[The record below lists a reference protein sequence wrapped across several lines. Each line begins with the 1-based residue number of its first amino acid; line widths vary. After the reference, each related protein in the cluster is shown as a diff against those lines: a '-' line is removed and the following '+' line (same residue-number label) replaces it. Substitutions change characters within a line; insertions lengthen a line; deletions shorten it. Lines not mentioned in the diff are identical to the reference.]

1 MKVAILGY
9 GKMGQIIEKI
19 ALERGHNIL
28 LKINQNNIDELN
40 IENLKKADVVI
51 DFSTP
56 ESAKTN
62 IILSIDAHKPIISG
76 TTGWLNDYKVV
87 KDYCIKNNGTFLY
100 ASNFSLGVNLFFEL
114 NKNLAKLMKKHQQY
128 QINLTEIHHSEK
140 LDAPS
145 GTAISLAEQIIS
157 ESNIKNKWTLN
168 TKNSDEELKINAQ
181 RKRNITGTHS
191 VNYKSEID
199 SISIIHEAHSRD
211 GFALGA
217 VIAAEWIISKKG
229 VFSMHDVLFSS

>member
-1 MKVAILGY
+1 MKVAILGF
-9 GKMGQIIEKI
+9 GKMGRIIEKI
-19 ALERGHNIL
+19 AIERGHNIL

-40 IENLKKADVVI
+40 IENLKKADVII

-62 IILSIDAHKPIISG
+62 IILSIDANKPIISG
-76 TTGWLNDYKVV
+76 TTGWLNDLKEV
-87 KDYCIKNNGTFLY
+87 KDYCNINNGTFLY
-100 ASNFSLGVNLFFEL
+100 SSNFSLGVNLFFEL

-145 GTAISLAEQIIS
+145 GTAICLAEQIIS
-157 ESNIKNKWTLN
+157 ESNIKNNWTLDS
-168 TKNSDEELKINAQ
+168 KNSDEDLKIDVQ
-181 RKRNITGTHS
+181 RKGNITGTHS

-199 SISIIHEAHSRD
+199 SISITHEAHSRD

-217 VIAAEWIISKKG
+217 VIAAEWIINKKG

>member
-28 LKINQNNIDELN
+28 LKINQHNIDELN

-62 IILSIDAHKPIISG
+62 IILSIDANKPIISG
-76 TTGWLNDYKVV
+76 TTGWLDDYKEV

-114 NKNLAKLMKKHQQY
+114 NKNLAKLMKKHLHY

-157 ESNIKNKWTLN
+157 ESDIKNRWTIN
-168 TKNSDEELKINAQ
+168 SENSDEELKIDAQ
-181 RKRNITGTHS
+181 RKGNITGTHS
-191 VNYKSEID
+191 VNYKSETD
-199 SISIIHEAHSRD
+199 SISIIHEAHSRN

-217 VIAAEWIISKKG
+217 IIAAEWIMSKKG

>member
-1 MKVAILGY
+1 MKVAILGF

-62 IILSIDAHKPIISG
+62 ILLSIDANKPIISG
-76 TTGWLNDYKVV
+76 TTGWLNDYKEV

-114 NKNLAKLMKKHQQY
+114 NKYLAKLMKKHQQY
-128 QINLTEIHHSEK
+128 QINLTDIHHSEK
-140 LDAPS
+140 LDSPS

-157 ESNIKNKWTLN
+157 ESDIKNKWTLN
-168 TKNSDEELKINAQ
+168 QKNLDDEIKIDAQ
-181 RKRNITGTHS
+181 RIGNITGTHS
-191 VNYKSEID
+191 VNYRSEID
-199 SISIIHEAHSRD
+199 SISITHEANSRD

-217 VIAAEWIISKKG
+217 VIASEWIISKKG

>member
-1 MKVAILGY
+1 MKIAILGY
-9 GKMGQIIEKI
+9 GKMGQFIEKV
-19 ALERGHNIL
+19 AQNRGHNIL
-28 LKINQNNIDELN
+28 LKINQHNIDELN
-40 IENLKKADVVI
+40 IENLKKADVII

-62 IILSIDAHKPIISG
+62 IILSIDANKPIISG
-76 TTGWLNDYKVV
+76 TTGWLNDYKEV

-157 ESNIKNKWTLN
+157 ESDIKNKWTLHP
-168 TKNSDEELKINAQ
+168 KNSNEELKIDAQ
-181 RKRNITGTHS
+181 RKGNITGTHS
-191 VNYKSEID
+191 VNYRSEID

>member
-28 LKINQNNIDELN
+28 LKINLNNIDELN

-56 ESAKTN
+56 ESAKSN
-62 IILSIDAHKPIISG
+62 ITLSIDANKPIISG
-76 TTGWLNDYKVV
+76 TTGWLNDFKEI

-114 NKNLAKLMKKHQQY
+114 NKNLAKLMKKHKQY

-157 ESNIKNKWTLN
+157 ESDIKNKWTIN
-168 TKNSDEELKINAQ
+168 SENSDEELKIDAQ
-181 RKRNITGTHS
+181 RKGNITGTHS
-191 VNYKSEID
+191 VNYKSETD
-199 SISIIHEAHSRD
+199 SILIKHEAHSRD

-217 VIAAEWIISKKG
+217 IIAAEWIINKKG
-229 VFSMHDVLFSS
+229 VFRMHDVIS

>member
-9 GKMGQIIEKI
+9 GKMGHIIEKT
-19 ALERGHNIL
+19 ALARGHNII

-40 IENLKKADVVI
+40 IENLKKADVII

-62 IILSIDAHKPIISG
+62 IILSIDANKPIVSG
-76 TTGWLNDYKVV
+76 TTGWLNDLKEV
-87 KDYCIKNNGTFLY
+87 KDYCNINNGTFLY
-100 ASNFSLGVNLFFEL
+100 SSNFSLGVNLFFEL

-140 LDAPS
+140 LDTPS

-199 SISIIHEAHSRD
+199 SISITHEAHSRD

-229 VFSMHDVLFSS
+229 VFCMHDVLFSS

>member
-19 ALERGHNIL
+19 ALDRGHIIL

-62 IILSIDAHKPIISG
+62 IILSIDANKPIISG
-76 TTGWLNDYKVV
+76 TTGWLNDYKEV
-87 KDYCIKNNGTFLY
+87 KDYCIQNNGTFLY

-114 NKNLAKLMKKHQQY
+114 NKNLAKLMNKHQEY

-140 LDAPS
+140 LDVPS

-168 TKNSDEELKINAQ
+168 PKNLDKELKIDAQ
-181 RKRNITGTHS
+181 RKGNVTGIHS
-191 VNYKSEID
+191 VNYRSEID

-217 VIAAEWIISKKG
+217 VIAAEWILSKKG

>member
-19 ALERGHNIL
+19 AQERGHNIL
-28 LKINQNNIDELN
+28 LKINQHNIDELN

-62 IILSIDAHKPIISG
+62 IILSIDANKPIISG
-76 TTGWLNDYKVV
+76 TTGWLDDYKEV

-114 NKNLAKLMKKHQQY
+114 NKNLAKLMKKYHQY

-157 ESNIKNKWTLN
+157 ESDIKNKWTIN
-168 TKNSDEELKINAQ
+168 SENSDEELKIDAQ
-181 RKRNITGTHS
+181 RKGNITGTHS
-191 VNYKSEID
+191 VNYKSETD
-199 SISIIHEAHSRD
+199 SISIIHEAHSRN

-217 VIAAEWIISKKG
+217 IISAEWIMSKKG

>member
-19 ALERGHNIL
+19 AQERGHNIL
-28 LKINQNNIDELN
+28 LKINQHNIDELN

-62 IILSIDAHKPIISG
+62 IILSIDANKPIISG
-76 TTGWLNDYKVV
+76 TTGWLDDYKEV
-87 KDYCIKNNGTFLY
+87 KDYCIKNDGAFLY

-157 ESNIKNKWTLN
+157 ESDIKNKWTIN
-168 TKNSDEELKINAQ
+168 SENSDEELKIDAQ
-181 RKRNITGTHS
+181 RKGNITGTHS
-191 VNYKSEID
+191 VNYKSETD
-199 SISIIHEAHSRD
+199 SISIIHEAHSRN

-217 VIAAEWIISKKG
+217 IIAAEWIINKKG

>member
-19 ALERGHNIL
+19 ALIRGHNIL

-62 IILSIDAHKPIISG
+62 IILSIDANIPIISG
-76 TTGWLNDYKVV
+76 TTGWLDDYKEV

-114 NKNLAKLMKKHQQY
+114 NKNLAKLMKKHKQY

-168 TKNSDEELKINAQ
+168 PKNSDKELKIDAQ
-181 RKRNITGTHS
+181 RKGNIIGTHS
-191 VNYKSEID
+191 VNYISEID

-217 VIAAEWIISKKG
+217 VIAAEWIVSKKG
-229 VFSMHDVLFSS
+229 VFSMHDVLFTT

>member
-28 LKINQNNIDELN
+28 LKINLNNIDELN

-62 IILSIDAHKPIISG
+62 IILSIDANKPIISG
-76 TTGWLNDYKVV
+76 TTGWLNDYKEV

-114 NKNLAKLMKKHQQY
+114 NKNLAKLMKKHKQY

-168 TKNSDEELKINAQ
+168 SENSDEELKIDAQ
-181 RKRNITGTHS
+181 RKGNITGTHS
-191 VNYKSEID
+191 VNYRSEID
-199 SISIIHEAHSRD
+199 SISIIHEAYSRD

>member
-28 LKINQNNIDELN
+28 LKINQNNINELN

-62 IILSIDAHKPIISG
+62 IILSIDANKPIISG
-76 TTGWLNDYKVV
+76 TTGWLDDYKEV

-145 GTAISLAEQIIS
+145 GTSISLAEQIIS

-168 TKNSDEELKINAQ
+168 PKNIDVELKIDAQ
-181 RKRNITGTHS
+181 RKGNIIGTHS
-191 VNYKSEID
+191 VNYSSKID

-217 VIAAEWIISKKG
+217 VIAAEWLKSKKG
-229 VFSMHDVLFSS
+229 VFSMHDVLFSC

>member
-19 ALERGHNIL
+19 ALIRGHNIL

-40 IENLKKADVVI
+40 IENLKKTDIVI

-62 IILSIDAHKPIISG
+62 ILLSIDANIPIISG
-76 TTGWLNDYKVV
+76 TTGWLNDFKEV

-157 ESNIKNKWTLN
+157 ESDIKNKWTLN
-168 TKNSDEELKINAQ
+168 PKNLDEELKIDAQ
-181 RKRNITGTHS
+181 RKGNITGTHR
-191 VNYKSEID
+191 VTYRSEID
-199 SISIIHEAHSRD
+199 SISILHDAHSRD

-217 VIAAEWIISKKG
+217 VIAAEWIINKKG
-229 VFSMHDVLFSS
+229 VFNMHDVLFCS

>member
-1 MKVAILGY
+1 MKVAILGF

-28 LKINQNNIDELN
+28 LKINQNNIDELS

-62 IILSIDAHKPIISG
+62 IKLSIDANKPIVSG
-76 TTGWLNDYKVV
+76 TTGWLNDFKEVE
-87 KDYCIKNNGTFLY
+87 DYCIKNNGAFLY

-114 NKNLAKLMKKHQQY
+114 NKNLSKLMKKHQQY

-168 TKNSDEELKINAQ
+168 PKNLDEELKIDVQ
-181 RKRNITGTHS
+181 RTGNITGTHS
-191 VNYKSEID
+191 VNYRSEID
-199 SISIIHEAHSRD
+199 SISIIHEAHSRN

-217 VIAAEWIISKKG
+217 VIAAEWIMNKKG
-229 VFSMHDVLFSS
+229 VFSMHDVLFS

>member
-28 LKINQNNIDELN
+28 LKINQHNIDELN

-62 IILSIDAHKPIISG
+62 IILSIDANKPIISG
-76 TTGWLNDYKVV
+76 TTGWLDDYKEV
-87 KDYCIKNNGTFLY
+87 KDYCIKNDGAFLF

-157 ESNIKNKWTLN
+157 ESDIKNKWTIN
-168 TKNSDEELKINAQ
+168 SENSDEELKIDAQ
-181 RKRNITGTHS
+181 RKGNITGTHS
-191 VNYKSEID
+191 VNYKSKTD
-199 SISIIHEAHSRD
+199 SISIIHEAHSRN

-217 VIAAEWIISKKG
+217 IIAAEWIMSKKG

>member
-1 MKVAILGY
+1 MKIAILGY

-19 ALERGHNIL
+19 AQERGHNIL
-28 LKINQNNIDELN
+28 LKINQHNIDELS
-40 IENLKKADVVI
+40 IENLKKVDVVI

-62 IILSIDAHKPIISG
+62 IILSIDANKPIISG
-76 TTGWLNDYKVV
+76 TTGWLDDYNEV
-87 KDYCIKNNGTFLY
+87 KDYCIKNDGAFLY

-128 QINLTEIHHSEK
+128 QINLTEIHHTEK

-157 ESNIKNKWTLN
+157 ESDIKNKWTIN
-168 TKNSDEELKINAQ
+168 SENSDEELKIDAQ
-181 RKRNITGTHS
+181 RKGNITGTHS
-191 VNYKSEID
+191 VNYKSETD
-199 SISIIHEAHSRD
+199 SISIIHKAHSRN

-217 VIAAEWIISKKG
+217 VIAAEWMINKKG
-229 VFSMHDVLFSS
+229 VFSMHDVLSSS

>member
-19 ALERGHNIL
+19 AQERGHNIL
-28 LKINQNNIDELN
+28 LKINQHNIDELN
-40 IENLKKADVVI
+40 IENLKKDDVVI

-62 IILSIDAHKPIISG
+62 IILSIDANKPIISG
-76 TTGWLNDYKVV
+76 TTGWLDDYKEV
-87 KDYCIKNNGTFLY
+87 KDYCIKNDGAFLY

-157 ESNIKNKWTLN
+157 ESDIKNKWTIN
-168 TKNSDEELKINAQ
+168 SENSDEELKIDAQ
-181 RKRNITGTHS
+181 RKGNITGTHS
-191 VNYKSEID
+191 VNYKSKTD
-199 SISIIHEAHSRD
+199 SISIIHEAHSRN

-217 VIAAEWIISKKG
+217 IIAAEWIMSKKG

>member
-9 GKMGQIIEKI
+9 GKMGHIIEKI
-19 ALERGHNIL
+19 ALERGHKIS

-62 IILSIDAHKPIISG
+62 IILSIDANKPIISG
-76 TTGWLNDYKVV
+76 TTGWLNNYKEV
-87 KDYCIKNNGTFLY
+87 KDYCIKNNGAFIY

-140 LDAPS
+140 LDTPS

-168 TKNSDEELKINAQ
+168 PKNSNEELKIDAQ
-181 RKRNITGTHS
+181 RKGNITGVHN
-191 VNYKSEID
+191 VNYSSEID

-217 VIAAEWIISKKG
+217 VIAAEWILRKKG

>member
-28 LKINQNNIDELN
+28 LKINLNNIDELN
-40 IENLKKADVVI
+40 IENLKKVDVVI

-62 IILSIDAHKPIISG
+62 IILSIDANKPIISG
-76 TTGWLNDYKVV
+76 TTGWLNDYKEV

-114 NKNLAKLMKKHQQY
+114 NKNLAKLMKKHKQY

-168 TKNSDEELKINAQ
+168 PKNSDELKIDAQ
-181 RKRNITGTHS
+181 RKGNITGTHS
-191 VNYKSEID
+191 VNYISEID

-217 VIAAEWIISKKG
+217 VIAAEWIVSKKG
-229 VFSMHDVLFSS
+229 VFSMHDVLFST

>member
-1 MKVAILGY
+1 MKVAILGF
-9 GKMGQIIEKI
+9 GKMGRIIEKI
-19 ALERGHNIL
+19 AIERGHNIL

-40 IENLKKADVVI
+40 IENLKKADVII

-62 IILSIDAHKPIISG
+62 IILSIDANKPIISG
-76 TTGWLNDYKVV
+76 TTGWLNDLKEV
-87 KDYCIKNNGTFLY
+87 KDYCNINNGTFLY
-100 ASNFSLGVNLFFEL
+100 SSNFSLGVNLFFEL

-128 QINLTEIHHSEK
+128 QINLTEIHHSDK

-145 GTAISLAEQIIS
+145 GTAICLAEQIIS
-157 ESNIKNKWTLN
+157 ESNIKNNWTLN
-168 TKNSDEELKINAQ
+168 PKNSDEDLKIDAQ
-181 RKRNITGTHS
+181 RRGNITGTHS

-199 SISIIHEAHSRD
+199 SISITHEAHSRD

>member
-28 LKINQNNIDELN
+28 LKINQHNIDELN

-62 IILSIDAHKPIISG
+62 IILSIDANKPIISG
-76 TTGWLNDYKVV
+76 TTGWLDDYKEV

-114 NKNLAKLMKKHQQY
+114 NKNLAKLMKKHLHY

-157 ESNIKNKWTLN
+157 ESDIKNKWTIN
-168 TKNSDEELKINAQ
+168 SENSDEELKIDAQ
-181 RKRNITGTHS
+181 RKGNITGTHS
-191 VNYKSEID
+191 VNYKSKTD
-199 SISIIHEAHSRD
+199 SISIIHEAHSRN

-217 VIAAEWIISKKG
+217 IIAAEWIMSKKG